1 MRGSALRLSAAF
13 AITALLAAPLVARPK
28 PKGPQPVSALGGY
41 AQVSEIV
48 ASAIAWN
55 RRAADKGWAEGTHT
69 YAAPDG
75 QILIG
80 TATPR
85 AQGFIK
91 SKGAEPPASF
101 APAAHRRTHHV
112 WMSCDGSIA
121 AEEGLFENGATHGW
135 YLTLWQRQPKKGDY
149 KWVLDQSAPDAAA
162 PDFDFIE
169 GKVAD
174 CVPRARGQAPAP
186 EVTVGPNLTPDGSAT
201 GPVEVKPIA
210 PGSRPVHVDV
220 KGETNHMPDYLI
232 GLAKDR
238 TLSWATKFDPDG
250 TRHLT
255 IHLLLDGKRTE
266 VLNRTVAPGA
276 ANGQ

>member
-1 MRGSALRLSAAF
+1 MRGGPLRLSAAF
-13 AITALLAAPLVARPK
+13 AISALLVTPAIAK
-28 PKGPQPVSALGGY
+28 PKQRGPQQVSALGGY

-48 ASAIAWN
+48 ASSIAWS
-55 RRAADKGWAEGTHT
+55 RRAADKGWADATHN

-75 QILIG
+75 QILIDG
-80 TATPR
+80 TAQR
-85 AQGFIK
+85 AQGLIK
-91 SKGAEPPASF
+91 SKGAQPPVSF
-101 APAAHRRTHHV
+101 GPAAHRRTHHV

-135 YLTLWQRQPKKGDY
+135 YVTLWQRQPKGEY

-186 EVTVGPNLTPDGSAT
+186 EVTVGPNLTPDSSAP
-201 GPVEVKPIA
+201 GPIEVKPIE
-210 PGSRPVHVDV
+210 PGTRPARIDV
-220 KGETNHMPDYLI
+220 KGETNRMPDYLI
-232 GLAKDR
+232 GLARDR
-238 TLSWATKFDPDG
+238 TLSWATKFDADG

-255 IHLLLDGKRTE
+255 IHLLLDGKRSE

>member
-1 MRGSALRLSAAF
+1 VRGASLRRAAAAA
-13 AITALLAAPLVARPK
+13 AITALLAAPVIARPK
-28 PKGPQPVSALGGY
+28 QRGPQQVSALGGY

-48 ASAIAWN
+48 AYAIAWN
-55 RRAADKGWAEGTHT
+55 RRAGDKGWAEGTHT

-75 QILIG
+75 QILIDG
-80 TATPR
+80 TAQR

-91 SKGAEPPASF
+91 TKGAQPPVSF

-121 AEEGLFENGATHGW
+121 AEEGLFESGATHGW
-135 YLTLWQRQPKKGDY
+135 YLTLWQRQPKGGY

-186 EVTVGPNLTPDGSAT
+186 EVTVGPDLTADNST
-201 GPVEVKPIA
+201 GPVEVKPIE
-210 PGSRPVHVDV
+210 PGTRPTRIDV
-220 KGETNHMPDYLI
+220 KGETNRMPDYLI
-232 GLAKDR
+232 GLARDR